1 MRKQEFST
9 LLNDCVVKK
18 LTLKDIAAHFEVSI
32 STISKALNDSH
43 EISEGL
49 KERIRDYARDNHYK
63 PNQLARSLLKK
74 STGNIGVVVPNILNY
89 FFTQVFYG
97 IEQTAN
103 KRGYNLISCISDESF
118 EKEVRTVEFLSSGT
132 VDGLIISLSEETQAV
147 GEVSHLKEFL
157 ENEIPLVMFDRVSH
171 EIECDKVVVDDFE
184 AGYKSTQYLI
194 NSGRSRI
201 ALVSPISHSSVGQL
215 RLDGYRKALK
225 EANIEFNDHHVV
237 NLHKEDDLELL
248 LTLLLDNNQID
259 ALIALDEMTAI
270 RCLKYLKGKKYNIP
284 QDIALLGFTNGIIS
298 RHVSPALTM
307 VSQHGQYIGK
317 MAAEILIERIEKKN
331 GPIPFT
337 TKLIKTSLIERE
349 ST

>member
-1 MRKQEFST
+1 M
-9 LLNDCVVKK
+9 KK
-18 LTLKDIAAHFEVSI
+18 LTLKHIAEHFKVSI
-32 STISKALNDSH
+32 STVSKALSDSH
-43 EISEGL
+43 EISESL
-49 KERIRDYARDNHYK
+49 KERIRTYARDNHYK

-97 IEQTAN
+97 IEQMAN
-103 KRGYNLISCISDESF
+103 SRGYNIISCISDESF

-132 VDGLIISLSEETQAV
+132 VDGLIISLSEETQEL
-147 GEVSHLKEFL
+147 GEVTHLQEFL
-157 ENEIPLVMFDRVSH
+157 ENDIPLVMFDRVSD

-184 AGYKSTQYLI
+184 AAYKSTQFLI
-194 NSGRSRI
+194 QRGRANI
-201 ALVSPISHSSVGQL
+201 GFVSPIYHSSVGQL
-215 RLDGYRKALK
+215 REDGYRKALE
-225 EANIEFNDHHVV
+225 EAGIAFNEKYIV
-237 NLHKEDDLELL
+237 NLNKEDELELML
-248 LTLLLDNNQID
+248 ALLLNNHPVD
-259 ALIALDEMTAI
+259 ALIALDEITSVG
-270 RCLKYLKGKKYNIP
+270 CLKLLRAKGYTVP
-284 QDIALLGFTNGIIS
+284 TDIALLGFTNGILA

-317 MAAEILIERIEKKN
+317 MAAEILIERIEKQN